1 MELPVLGWRELI
13 IIGLVV
19 AAVYLLAALLRLGQ
33 LKRRR
38 QRLAALPP
46 AEVKSP
52 LPAKWANLLRRR
64 KEPKAVPGEAAEE
77 APWLAPSIRQEAP
90 ARNQASAFGEQL
102 FRSGVEAELQ
112 QLRSE
117 VASLKEELKLMK
129 AARRVSPQYN
139 EAMMLAQRGMD
150 ATSVAEQCGIS
161 VGEAELVLAL
171 SRNKQEYED
180 YGDNDPPWSASN

>member
-1 MELPVLGWRELI
+1 MDFTAIGWRELI
-13 IIGLVV
+13 MIGV
-19 AAVYLLAALLRLGQ
+19 ALAALYLGASLLRLGR

-38 QRLAALPP
+38 PRAAALAP
-46 AEVKSP
+46 AT
-52 LPAKWANLLRRR
+52 
-64 KEPKAVPGEAAEE
+64 EPVPGPVSEMPVITPQAAD
-77 APWLAPSIRQEAP
+77 
-90 ARNQASAFGEQL
+90 FGEQL

-117 VASLKEELKLMK
+117 VAALKEELKLIK

-150 ATSVAEQCGIS
+150 AQSVADQCGIS

-180 YGDNDPPWSASN
+180 YGDNDTPWSAGN